1 MIPWPELR
9 ESLWPLALFHGQGIK
24 LGSVLNEVGQF
35 YIFRSSASL
44 LLWID
49 LLNLTIAIKE
59 RSYSLERNKLNNKLG
74 TSVRSTYDGTSRER
88 KRAGYMWL
96 AGAFLFGRAVNGPCC
111 CGVIFDAR
119 RHVCH
124 RPELHVLLPKH
135 TIYA

>member
-24 LGSVLNEVGQF
+24 LGSVLNEVRQFRQF

-74 TSVRSTYDGTSRER
+74 TSVGST
-88 KRAGYMWL
+88 
-96 AGAFLFGRAVNGPCC
+96 
-111 CGVIFDAR
+111 
-119 RHVCH
+119 
-124 RPELHVLLPKH
+124 
-135 TIYA
+135 